1 MTQNILRNT
10 DLKTLKTNQ
19 FLWNSNKRDSFFS
32 LSLKVWADLER
43 TSTWLSTCRSTKESR
58 LNQTCPVLLTLISL
72 LFKSSVWSRDDL
84 WQSVNTISAPSAS
97 ANFFPLCG
105 PLRDQTAT
113 ALTVCTH
120 LVWEGGGWG
129 GRVRFWRLVLIK
141 LILGPF
147 FICQSARMALHVSLS
162 QFICLRSYLPHE
174 RPRQPPIRRRMIIV
188 SAFPGKNAGKGKG
201 LAFIP
206 PISVLVKAEKKIEWI
221 RGHRQL
227 ETIWLCHYC
236 TSECKP
242 QPQQLHVFHE

>member
-1 MTQNILRNT
+1 M
-10 DLKTLKTNQ
+10 
-19 FLWNSNKRDSFFS
+19 
-32 LSLKVWADLER
+32 WADLER

-206 PISVLVKAEKKIEWI
+206 PLVYWSRRRKKSNGFEATGSWKQSDCATIAHQSVNHNLSNYMCFMNKKLKSRESSKSFFWSNF
-221 RGHRQL
+221 HSQL
-227 ETIWLCHYC
+227 LDVILT
-236 TSECKP
+236 
-242 QPQQLHVFHE
+242 